1 MAFTSSIKALIGL
14 LGLASARL
22 QFPDCQNGPS
32 ALTSNLVCNTA
43 ASPADRAAAIVA
55 AMNITEKLGNLV
67 DNSTGAPRIGL
78 PPYEWWSEALH
89 GVGGS
94 PGVNYNRTG
103 QFSYATSFAMPIVLS
118 AAFDDQMIQDIATI
132 ISTEARA
139 FSNAGRAGLD
149 FFTPNINPYKDPRW
163 GRGSE
168 TPGEDPTRIQNY
180 VAKLLYGL
188 EGGVDPPTRKVI
200 ATCKHFA
207 AYDME
212 AWDGIVRYGFN
223 AIVNSQDLAEYYLPP
238 FQTCARDSKVG
249 SFMCSYNAVNGVPSC
264 ANSYLLEDI
273 LRDHWNWTNDH
284 QYVTSDC
291 NAIQN
296 IYANHNYTQTDAQA
310 IGVAWAV
317 GNDNSCEAGSKTN
330 ITGSYAEGLLTVDEI
345 DTSLRRMYE
354 GLIRAGYFNPNSS
367 EYRNIGWDQVN
378 TPQAQQLAR
387 SSASDGMVLLK
398 NDGLFPLK
406 STANKVVAMIGF
418 WANGTNTMQGGYS
431 GPAPYVHSP
440 LYAAQQLGIDYIYAT
455 GPLNQSETTG
465 NWTEAAMDAANKADI
480 ILYFGGING
489 TVEAESLDRYQIAY
503 PASQVALLEQIS
515 SLGKP
520 TAILQ
525 MGDQLDSSAWLSSPN
540 ISAIIWAGYPGQDG
554 GPALFDLITGVKS
567 PAGRL
572 PVTQYPADYVNE
584 IALTDMALRP
594 AGTTPGRTYK
604 WYDNAVLPFGY
615 GLSYTKF
622 TASFQGGYRKRDH
635 GGHGPGD
642 HGPGDHGPGG
652 PPKPVPCYDIN
663 TLTTCKAAHPDLCP
677 FPSVSIN
684 IKNSGTVSSDFVAL
698 LFVNGTYGPA
708 PYPLKTL
715 VAYTRLRGVQAG
727 ASVSASLDFPIANLA
742 RRDAQGNMVLYPG
755 VYNLLLDVPTQ
766 AVASFELT
774 GQPKVLDQ
782 WPQPPVDQTA

>member
-1 MAFTSSIKALIGL
+1 
-14 LGLASARL
+14 
-22 QFPDCQNGPS
+22 
-32 ALTSNLVCNTA
+32 
-43 ASPADRAAAIVA
+43 
-55 AMNITEKLGNLV
+55 
-67 DNSTGAPRIGL
+67 
-78 PPYEWWSEALH
+78 
-89 GVGGS
+89 
-94 PGVNYNRTG
+94 
-103 QFSYATSFAMPIVLS
+103 
-118 AAFDDQMIQDIATI
+118 
-132 ISTEARA
+132 
-139 FSNAGRAGLD
+139 
-149 FFTPNINPYKDPRW
+149 
-163 GRGSE
+163 
-168 TPGEDPTRIQNY
+168 
-180 VAKLLYGL
+180 
-188 EGGVDPPTRKVI
+188 
-200 ATCKHFA
+200 
-207 AYDME
+207 
-212 AWDGIVRYGFN
+212 
-223 AIVNSQDLAEYYLPP
+223 
-238 FQTCARDSKVG
+238 
-249 SFMCSYNAVNGVPSC
+249 
-264 ANSYLLEDI
+264 

-296 IYANHNYTQTDAQA
+296 IYANHNYTQTDAEA
-310 IGVAWAV
+310 VGVAWAA

-330 ITGSYAEGLLTVDEI
+330 ITGSYAQGLLTVDEI

-398 NDGLFPLK
+398 NNGLFPLK
-406 STANKVVAMIGF
+406 PSKNTVVAMIGF

-440 LYAAQQLGIDYIYAT
+440 LYAAQQLGIDYIYAD
-455 GPLNQSETTG
+455 GPLNQSATTG
-465 NWTEAAMDAANKADI
+465 NWTETAMDAANKADI

-503 PASQVALLEQIS
+503 SASQVALIEQIC

-520 TAILQ
+520 CAILQ
-525 MGDQLDSSAWLSSPN
+525 MGDQLDSSAWLNSPN

-554 GPALFDLITGVKS
+554 GPALFDLITGAKS

-594 AGTTPGRTYK
+594 GGSTPGRTYK
-604 WYDNAVLPFGY
+604 WYNDAVLPFGY

-622 TASFQGGYRKRDH
+622 AASFQGGYRKRDH
-635 GGHGPGD
+635 GKGD
-642 HGPGDHGPGG
+642 H
-652 PPKPVPCYDIN
+652 PKPVPCYDIN
-663 TLTTCKAAHPDLCP
+663 ALTSCKAAHPDLCP
-677 FPSVSIN
+677 FPSVEIN
-684 IKNSGTVSSDFVAL
+684 VKNTGKVESDFVVL

-727 ASVSASLDFPIANLA
+727 RSVGASLDFPVANLA

-782 WPQPPVDQTA
+782 WPQPPANQTA